1 MNTSAH
7 FRNVLVFDGT
17 SDSLS
22 NPADVVV
29 SDGLVTRIGPAG
41 GPAPEHDSTL
51 IDGDGRVLMPGMIDC
66 HVHLM
71 FGMLPLNEL
80 LTADPTYVG
89 IAAATSAEQML
100 MRGFTSIRDCGGPAF
115 GLKKAIDRGLV
126 AGPRIWPSG
135 AFISQTSGHGDFRSV
150 AEVTPGTCSHPSTTE
165 MLGGAVIADGVP
177 EVLRGV
183 RQQLMKG
190 ATQIKVMAGG
200 GVNSSY
206 DPLDVAEY
214 SEDEIRAAVSAADDW
229 GTYVLVHA
237 FTPKAVQRAIRAG
250 VKCID
255 HGHLLDEETVALMV
269 ENDVWWSL
277 QPFLDDEF
285 SNKIA
290 DPVKRAKQIA
300 MTQGTDTAYEL
311 AKKHGAKLAWGT
323 DALFDPALAK
333 AQGAQ
338 LAKMTRWFTAAETLR
353 MATSTNAQLLALS
366 GERNPYPGSLG
377 VVAEGAIAD
386 LLLVDGDP
394 LTDISLIARPDESL
408 SVIMKGGV
416 IHKSTVTTS

>member
-1 MNTSAH
+1 VSTSTH
-7 FRNVLVFDGT
+7 FRDVRLFDGT

-22 NPADVVV
+22 GTHDVVV
-29 SDGLVTRIGPAG
+29 AEGRITRIGP
-41 GPAPEHDSTL
+41 
-51 IDGDGRVLMPGMIDC
+51 IDGPSPDETGEVIDGGGRTLMPGLIDC
-66 HVHLM
+66 HVHIM
-71 FGMLPLNEL
+71 FGMLSLPEL
-80 LTADPTYVG
+80 LAADPTYLG
-89 IAAATSAEQML
+89 IAGATSAEAML

-115 GLKKAIDRGLV
+115 GLKRAIDHGMV
-126 AGPRIWPSG
+126 VGPRIWPSG

-150 AEVTPGTCSHPSTTE
+150 AEVIPGSCSHPSTTE
-165 MLGGAVIADGVP
+165 TLGGAVIADGVP

-190 ATQIKVMAGG
+190 ATQIKLMAGG

-206 DPLDVAEY
+206 DPLDVTEY
-214 SEDEIRAAVSAADDW
+214 SEDELRAAVSVAEDW

-237 FTPKAVQRAIRAG
+237 FTPRAVQRAIRAG
-250 VKCID
+250 VRCID

-269 ENDVWWSL
+269 EHDVWWSM

-285 SNKIA
+285 SNKNP
-290 DPVKRAKQIA
+290 DPVKRAKQLA
-300 MTQGTDTAYEL
+300 MTNGTDTAYEL

-338 LAKMTRWFTAAETLR
+338 LAKMTRWFSAAETLR

-366 GERNPYPGSLG
+366 RERNPYPGRLG
-377 VVAEGAIAD
+377 VVEVGALAD

-394 LTDISLIARPDESL
+394 LTDISLIARPDEAFR
-408 SVIMKGGV
+408 VIMKDGIV
-416 IHKSTVTTS
+416 YKNTLPKP